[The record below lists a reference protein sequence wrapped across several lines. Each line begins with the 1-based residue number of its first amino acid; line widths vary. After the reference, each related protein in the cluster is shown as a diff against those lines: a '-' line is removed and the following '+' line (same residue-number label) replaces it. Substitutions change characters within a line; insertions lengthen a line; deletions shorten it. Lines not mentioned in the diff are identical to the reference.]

1 MSQQLLEHRSFACRA
16 TVDAESESMVIHG
29 TAIVFETWQK
39 VAEAGQAAY
48 SGSER
53 LREKI
58 AKGALRIDVSD
69 QQSAFVHTI
78 KSLINHDPQKYLG
91 STKTSLKLKQTDQ
104 GLDFEITVPQ
114 TTLGLDTIALA
125 KAEGT
130 LPVSIGFVGRGRR
143 SNVAKK
149 PLAASRAAIDAEKP
163 PPEIDLGLPVPKT
176 QPPDHLLDGSDYTE
190 GIDQRNGIRWRVYHT
205 IDLREI
211 SILQGLDPAW
221 RGVSAKVGKLDSN
234 QARAKAVLEYYTRSH
249 CDSGYDE
256 VVRNV

>member
-1 MSQQLLEHRSFACRA
+1 MTNQLETRSFACRA
-16 TVDAESESMVIHG
+16 TVDTESESMVIHG
-29 TAIVFETWQK
+29 TAILFETWQK

-58 AKGALRIDVSD
+58 ARGALRIDVSD
-69 QQSAFVHTI
+69 QQSSFVHTI
-78 KSLINHDPQKYLG
+78 KTLINHDPQKYLG
-91 STKTSLKLKQTDQ
+91 SSKTSLKLKQTDQ

-114 TTLGLDTIALA
+114 TTLGMDTIALA

-130 LPVSIGFVGRGRR
+130 LPVSIGFVGRGRK
-143 SNVAKK
+143 SKVAKK
-149 PLAASRAAIDAEKP
+149 PLAAQDADTPPGEK
-163 PPEIDLGLPVPKT
+163 DLGQTQPQT
-176 QPPDHLLDGSDYTE
+176 QPPDQLLDGSDFTE

-221 RGVSAKVGKLDSN
+221 RGVSAKTGKLDSE
-234 QARAKAVLEYYTRSH
+234 QARAERARAKAVLEYFTRCH

-256 VVRNV
+256 VAPNV